1 MQKYKELYIFAI
13 FKLYNMNQTV
23 LIPISKLEVNKGQL
37 EGLPKNPRIIKDARF
52 EALKKSIED
61 APEMMHLRELLVY
74 PLENDNYIVI
84 GGNMR
89 LKACQD
95 LEYKELPCKI
105 ISKETSVEKLK
116 EYIIKDNIAFGA
128 NDWEALNIEWER
140 ESLIDWGMEDFC
152 SNNYIDLSA
161 MFNEEENEEEKTDEK
176 IVIEV
181 ILPANAE
188 YEQDI
193 RDLITETLQDYKEIK
208 IK

>member
-1 MQKYKELYIFAI
+1 
-13 FKLYNMNQTV
+13 MNQTV

-152 SNNYIDLSA
+152 SNNDIDLSA
-161 MFNEEENEEEKTDEK
+161 MFNEEPEEKKADEK

-181 ILPANAE
+181 VLPANAE